1 MLRRPPRSTRTDT
14 LCPYT
19 TLFRSPHCERWSPHH
34 ARLRPSRKDAFPSP
48 VGRPAVLGSG
58 DWETGSYF
66 LRLDLIADHW
76 SGSLNDEPRE
86 AVAINDRQ
94 HWSALVPQRL
104 QRGERSEGRR
114 AGKEC
119 VCTCRSR

>member
-1 MLRRPPRSTRTDT
+1 MRISD
-14 LCPYT
+14 
-19 TLFRSPHCERWSPHH
+19 WSSDVCSSD
-34 ARLRPSRKDAFPSP
+34 LSP

-94 HWSALVPQRL
+94 HWSALVHQRL
-104 QRGERSEGRR
+104 QRGERICTAEVQLAIARR
-114 AGKEC
+114 SQDRKRDVRGKG
-119 VCTCRSR
+119 V